1 MGIKIGSKEMLTSL
15 HIMAWIIFIGIC
27 IEAGGI
33 IFNTFFALVINPIGA
48 QNFWMQIDLSNLINY
63 DKVYFLVVTAI
74 MSIVAL
80 MKALMFYLIVIL
92 FHNKLFDFNRPF
104 NSTLN
109 KLISNL
115 AYITFGIG
123 LFSIWGLK
131 YTAWLRLKGI
141 IIPSVDDL
149 HLAGADV
156 WLFMSVILFVIA
168 QIFKRGIDIQTEND
182 LTV

>member
-33 IFNTFFALVINPIGA
+33 IFNTFFTLVINPIGA
-48 QNFWMQIDLSNLINY
+48 RNFWMQIDLSNLISY
-63 DKVYFLVVTAI
+63 DKGYFLVVTTI

-80 MKALMFYLIVIL
+80 MKALLFYLIVKL
-92 FHNKLFDFNRPF
+92 FYNKLFDFNRPF

-109 KLISNL
+109 QLISNL
-115 AYITFGIG
+115 AYLSFGIG

-149 HLAGADV
+149 HLGGADV

-168 QIFKRGIDIQTEND
+168 QIFKRGIEIQIEND